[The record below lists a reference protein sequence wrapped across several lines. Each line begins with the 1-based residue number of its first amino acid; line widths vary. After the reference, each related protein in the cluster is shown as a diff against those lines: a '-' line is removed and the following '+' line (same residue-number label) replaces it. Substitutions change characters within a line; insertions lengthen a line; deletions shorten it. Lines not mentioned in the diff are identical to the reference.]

1 MTKRAKKTPSVSRT
15 SQLDPG
21 GKDAALYVRQDA

>member
-1 MTKRAKKTPSVSRT
+1 MERVNTPGAFLQT
-15 SQLDPG
+15 TLLPG